1 MQPLAT
7 RIRPTTLDEFVGQ
20 SHLVGEGKPL
30 RIAIEHQKLFSFILW
45 GSPGVGK
52 TTLARIYAEAM
63 GAAFFELSA
72 VRAGKSEVRDI
83 LEKDTG
89 GKLKILFLDEIHR
102 FNKAQQDFLLPFVEN
117 GALTLIGATTENPS
131 FEIIS
136 ALLSRCRVFTLTS
149 LMPDEMK
156 QILARTGY
164 GVPEDAADWLVQMA
178 DGDARRALGVLEQTH
193 ALYGSITVAHLTEA
207 LQSKNIRYDKK
218 GDEHYNTI
226 SAFIKSMR
234 ASQPDAALY
243 YLARMLAAG
252 EDPLFIARRMVI
264 FASED
269 VGMALPTALVVANEV
284 FRACE
289 VIGQPESEIN
299 LAHGVAYLARA
310 PKDRRAHDAFRAAQA
325 DVVRTGSLE
334 IPLQVRNAPTKLM
347 KDAGYGKGYDMYSK
361 EDMRPELLQKKIYY
375 TQPVG
380 EITKDTAE

>member
-7 RIRPTTLDEFVGQ
+7 RIRPTTLDDFVGQ

-30 RIAIEHQKLFSFILW
+30 RVAIEQKKLFSFILW
-45 GSPGVGK
+45 GPPGVGK

-72 VRAGKSEVRDI
+72 VSAGKSEVRDI
-83 LEKDTG
+83 ILKDSD

-131 FEIIS
+131 FEVIA

-149 LMPDEMK
+149 LSGEEMK
-156 QILARTGY
+156 QIVARTGY
-164 GVPEDAADWLVQMA
+164 GVPDDAVDWLIEMA

-234 ASQPDAALY
+234 ASQVDSAIY
-243 YLARMLAAG
+243 YLSRMLAAG

-269 VGMALPTALVVANEV
+269 IGMAQPTALVVANEV

-289 VIGQPESEIN
+289 IIGLPECEIN
-299 LAHGVAYLARA
+299 LAHGVAYLAHA
-310 PKDRRAHDAFRAAQA
+310 PKDRRAYEALRMAQA
-325 DVVRTGSLE
+325 DVARTGSLD
-334 IPLQVRNAPTKLM
+334 IPLHVRNAPTKLM
-347 KDAGYGKGYDMYSK
+347 KDAGYGAGYDMYSK
-361 EDMRPELLQKKIYY
+361 EDMRPDILQKKIYY
-375 TQPVG
+375 TQKVV
-380 EITKDTAE
+380 ENKKDAT